1 MDVKSERSS
10 RGPGVRIRISFV
22 WAILLE
28 EHANQLISRDRNNQK
43 NGANHA
49 NHEHPAQNMSHNPD
63 NKVEHS
69 TPPNTFGVNPRAT
82 SRQRRRRSKTVTTT
96 CTGAENPLAHYF
108 LSRYSPGTSSCGT
121 SCVLTSLPSASPASS
136 TPITTSASNAFP
148 RKRPEPSLP
157 ARLGNAD

>member
-69 TPPNTFGVNPRAT
+69 TPLNTFG
-82 SRQRRRRSKTVTTT
+82 
-96 CTGAENPLAHYF
+96 GILPLLSGRIIRKFYDFFMRF
-108 LSRYSPGTSSCGT
+108 LVS
-121 SCVLTSLPSASPASS
+121 
-136 TPITTSASNAFP
+136 
-148 RKRPEPSLP
+148 
-157 ARLGNAD
+157 